1 MNTLHLTMALAMAVG
16 CTASSDNNIQF
27 YSLTSRAAMFRA
39 SAYLLYVQTTGDG
52 VPTTIEHSAVVSNG
66 TAWRATV
73 TAQLFSRGAFRT
85 PTELS
90 VFLKSSETG
99 IESRQTTPFNTAQ
112 LHGVSQLE
120 RGSRYLLASESG
132 SSVTPSGVYF
142 TGRVFRVTTDGRLA
156 EPALEFPA
164 GTPMSTVMD
173 PSTMP
178 SNLVGDPNGPVWMR
192 DGGVEGG

>member
-1 MNTLHLTMALAMAVG
+1 MNALHLTMALVMAMG
-16 CTASSDNNIQF
+16 CTGSSDNNMQF
-27 YSLTSRAAMFRA
+27 YTLTSRAAMFRA
-39 SAYLLYVQTTGDG
+39 SAYLLYVQVTEDG
-52 VPTTIEHSAVVSNG
+52 TPANLQESAVVSNV

-73 TAQLFSRGAFRT
+73 TTQLFSRSAYRT
-85 PTELS
+85 PTELR
-90 VFLKSSETG
+90 VFLVNSHTG
-99 IESRQTTPFNTAQ
+99 IESRLTTPFNTAQ
-112 LHGVSQLE
+112 FHGVSQLE
-120 RGSRYLLASESG
+120 RGSHYLLASESG
-132 SSVTPSGVYF
+132 SSLTPSGVYF
-142 TGRVFRVTTDGRLA
+142 TGRVFRVNADGRLA